1 MGKQKRMVQSIG
13 QSGIFYSTVFKYLKR
28 DYGNPTV
35 VSYLKL
41 KALFDLPQLQAKNE
55 PAIRSFQ
62 QELKTTVIWLSLME
76 YHSSI
81 RSTDNTTK
89 AVTHLQNYLRNKFYE
104 EFKGND
110 IDENKVD
117 L

>member
-1 MGKQKRMVQSIG
+1 MVQSIG

-76 YHSSI
+76 YIHQF
-81 RSTDNTTK
+81 D
-89 AVTHLQNYLRNKFYE
+89 LQITLRKQ
-104 EFKGND
+104 
-110 IDENKVD
+110 
-117 L
+117 